1 MCLIDLLI
9 YLHQR
14 VGGLS
19 LEKGAGGA
27 QLLGRVTAPR
37 RIRKKQHTLSRETA
51 IQQVGIGNAFRF
63 LRRGLPIW
71 KFGVGGN
78 VSPPALGSGHVQ
90 QAEGKSGRKTE
101 PCPFTFLLWNSFKK
115 GAGVLFISL
124 GYCSLGAW
132 SESAIAAVGRWVL
145 QRVPTL
151 YTSVSPTIGLE
162 KAPARVPGPTRNA
175 ELDRSSAPVPAGL
188 RGGGGPA
195 PLPALG
201 DALQTHRHQWGISS
215 SQSHTMKPLLN
226 IYRTCTGHCS
236 RNCQGV
242 RD

>member
-1 MCLIDLLI
+1 M
-9 YLHQR
+9 
-14 VGGLS
+14 
-19 LEKGAGGA
+19 EKGAGGA
-27 QLLGRVTAPR
+27 RLPGRVTAPR
-37 RIRKKQHTLSRETA
+37 RICKTQHTLSRETA

-78 VSPPALGSGHVQ
+78 VSPPALSSGHVQ

-132 SESAIAAVGRWVL
+132 SESAIAAVGRLVL

-151 YTSVSPTIGLE
+151 YTSVSPQSAWRKLLPGCQ
-162 KAPARVPGPTRNA
+162 VPPGMPGWTAAWHRQGCG
-175 ELDRSSAPVPAGL
+175 R
-188 RGGGGPA
+188 RWPA
-195 PLPALG
+195 PG
-201 DALQTHRHQWGISS
+201 DVPQTHGHQRGSTS
-215 SQSHTMKPLLN
+215 SQSHAMKSLLN
-226 IYRTCTGHCS
+226 VYWRHAGHRTM
-236 RNCQGV
+236 NCQGA

>member
-1 MCLIDLLI
+1 M
-9 YLHQR
+9 
-14 VGGLS
+14 
-19 LEKGAGGA
+19 EKGAGGA

-37 RIRKKQHTLSRETA
+37 RICKKQRTLSRETA

-78 VSPPALGSGHVQ
+78 VSPPALSSGNVQ

-132 SESAIAAVGRWVL
+132 SESAIAAVGRLVL

-151 YTSVSPTIGLE
+151 YTSVSPQSAWRKLLPE
-162 KAPARVPGPTRNA
+162 CQVPPGTPGWTA
-175 ELDRSSAPVPAGL
+175 AW
-188 RGGGGPA
+188 
-195 PLPALG
+195 
-201 DALQTHRHQWGISS
+201 HRHRQGCGRRWPCSPACPRRCPADPRTSVGQLQQPEPRHETS
-215 SQSHTMKPLLN
+215 LD
-226 IYRTCTGHCS
+226 IYWRCTGH
-236 RNCQGV
+236 RTTNCQGA